1 MNDKNLHLE
10 IVTPDKTIYTG
21 DVKSFT
27 APGVEG
33 SFQILPRHAPFIS
46 TIQPGKV
53 KIVPKDGNEII
64 LAASG
69 GVVEVHQNKIT
80 FLAEAVE
87 RKEEIDV
94 HRAQEA
100 FERAE
105 KRIAAKEPGT
115 NIVKAGEALARA
127 RNRLQIAKTK

>member
-1 MNDKNLHLE
+1 MPDNQLHLE
-10 IVTPDKTIYTG
+10 IVTPDKVVFTD

-33 SFQILPRHAPFIS
+33 SFQILPRHAPFVS
-46 TIQPGKV
+46 TIQPGRV
-53 KIVPKDGNEII
+53 KIVTSDGQEII

-87 RKEEIDV
+87 KKDEIDV
-94 HRAQEA
+94 SRAQQA
-100 FERAE
+100 LERAQ
-105 KRIAAKEPGT
+105 KKLAAREPGT
-115 NIVKAGEALARA
+115 NIVRAGEALARA
-127 RNRLQIAKTK
+127 RNRLKIAAG